1 MQSQGETIMQD
12 IYQLRETIK
21 EILDSQ
27 KLSVLATLGE
37 GKPYGNLVA
46 FAATADLKTILFAT
60 TRATR
65 KYANLLAHAD
75 IAMVID
81 TRTNQ
86 TADFSDAVAVT
97 VLGEVREVIA
107 DERKK
112 FVSIYLDKH
121 PYMKEFVE
129 SPTTALLSVMAK
141 TYIMVSR
148 FQNVQELHVSK

>member
-1 MQSQGETIMQD
+1 MQRQGETIMQD

-21 EILDSQ
+21 GILDSQ
-27 KLSVLATLGE
+27 KLSVLATLGD

-46 FAATADLKTILFAT
+46 FAAAADLKTILFAT

-97 VLGEVREVIA
+97 VLGDVGEVVA

-121 PYMKEFVE
+121 PYMKDFVE
-129 SPTTALLSVMAK
+129 SPTTALLSVMVH
-141 TYIMVSR
+141 TYIVVSR
-148 FQNVQELHVSK
+148 FQNVQELHVSE